1 MRSIASKYT
10 LILIIV
16 SLLGVVSVVVYASY
30 VIENEFSKF
39 LFRQEQ
45 DEIIEKLIEIYTAHD
60 GWEGITS
67 REINSLT
74 ENNSPR
80 LFSVLDNEG
89 YVVIPSAT
97 NKNGAKLPQKQAS
110 EGTPIEVDGNIVGSI
125 VNTGGNPRS
134 NLTESFSQTINQSL
148 IFGGVAAIVLS
159 LIVGI
164 TFSFG
169 LTKRIR
175 MLSKAAKSIAQGE
188 FKEKIEVKSKDEI
201 SDLAE
206 TFNQMSAKLDR
217 MQTMRRQMTADIAH
231 ELRTPL
237 SIILGRAETLARG
250 ILKPTQ
256 EVYEV
261 IYSESLR
268 MNRLVEDLRT
278 LSLTDACELKLEKSS
293 VNIHSFLDEIINK
306 HENQAVG
313 KRITI
318 NAYFQN
324 QIPEIQADPDRLK
337 QVFNNLINN
346 AIRHTQK
353 KGEIFIICERL
364 ENNII
369 IRIKDT
375 GSGIPKEDL
384 PYIFDR
390 FYRGDKAR
398 ERDNGGSGLGLAIAK
413 SLVEAHNGTIDVIS
427 VLDEGTQFLISLPIG
442 ITD

>member
-10 LILIIV
+10 IILIIV

-45 DEIIEKLIEIYTAHD
+45 DQIIENLIEIYATHD
-60 GWEGITS
+60 GWEGITPQ
-67 REINSLT
+67 EINALT
-74 ENNSPR
+74 DKSPR
-80 LFSVLDNEG
+80 SFTVLDNDG
-89 YVVIPSAT
+89 YVVIPSST
-97 NKNGAKLPQKQAS
+97 NKKGVEIPHKELS
-110 EGTPIEVDGNIVGSI
+110 EGIPIEIDGNIVGNI
-125 VNTGGNPRS
+125 VSTGGNLRS
-134 NLTESFSQTINQSL
+134 TLAESFSQAIDQSL
-148 IFGGVAAIVLS
+148 IIGGAAAVVIS
-159 LIVGI
+159 LIVGVV
-164 TFSFG
+164 FSFG
-169 LTKRIR
+169 LSKRIR
-175 MLSKAAKSIAQGE
+175 VLSKAAKSIAQGE

-201 SDLAE
+201 SDLAI

-217 MQTMRRQMTADIAH
+217 MQTVRRQMTADIAH

-237 SIILGRAETLARG
+237 SIILGRAETLAEG
-250 ILKPTQ
+250 VLAPTQ

-278 LSLTDACELKLEKSS
+278 LSLTDACELKLEKCA
-293 VNIHSFLDEIINK
+293 VNICSLLYDIINAS
-306 HENQAVG
+306 ENQSMEKG
-313 KRITI
+313 ITI
-318 NAYFQN
+318 NAHYQN

-398 ERDNGGSGLGLAIAK
+398 ERDSGGSGLGLAIAK
-413 SLVEAHNGTIDVIS
+413 SLVEAHHGRINVTS
-427 VLDEGTQFLISLPIG
+427 VLGEGTQFMISLPIENK
-442 ITD
+442 D